1 MSTRKFLL
9 IALATLSTAPLLAAE
24 NPAASCGEAL
34 ELFESNDINGAL
46 EEARWCVEALEQFKQ
61 QQASSL
67 FPDQVAG
74 FEGGEIQ
81 RQNAMGFSIIQ
92 RDYRKGEQV
101 ISISLNK
108 GSAGSMGGFAALA
121 QMGMMETGKKLRI
134 QRRTVN
140 DLSEGSRVEFM
151 VALKSGAMLGIES
164 NNADHATVLEFAEQ
178 FPIAELDDSL

>member
-1 MSTRKFLL
+1 MFTRKFLL
-9 IALATLSTAPLLAAE
+9 IVLATLSTTPLLAAE
-24 NPAASCGEAL
+24 NPAASCGEAVK
-34 ELFESNDINGAL
+34 LFEDNDINGAL
-46 EEARWCVEALEQFKQ
+46 EEARWCVEALEQRKQ
-61 QQASSL
+61 KQASGM

-81 RQNAMGFSIIQ
+81 RQNAMGFSIIE

-108 GSAGSMGGFAALA
+108 SAAGSMGGFAAIA

-140 DLSEGSRVEFM
+140 DLSEGSSVEFM
-151 VALKSGAMLGIES
+151 VALKSGGMLGIES
-164 NNADHATVLEFAEQ
+164 DNVDHAAVLEFVEQ